1 MSNTP
6 LGTFILRATN
16 LNLARSSGAPKP
28 YKPAM
33 LLSAILWLHKSKPA
47 DNLLLLSEIKPVFA
61 QVMAVVAPAS
71 PMPDTIALPFRHL
84 ENDGIWRLMAAD
96 EKQAE
101 LQRLL
106 ATGSKASAI
115 VKSAIGVQLDPTVFT
130 ALRDSV
136 HEATTAA
143 ATICQGYREV
153 FRAYGADPEHAWRQ
167 LALWLGTDARGDVQT
182 MSSGPHP
189 GYRALTERLVED
201 HIVARWASTPFGHL
215 ALAGRQVLTPMN
227 TIDLLAHNPA
237 TESWTVI
244 ELKRNDGDD
253 RVVGQLARYR
263 GWIAHDRANGDHS
276 RVAGAI
282 VTDVVTEK
290 LAYSVRSQSGVA
302 LWRYDANLVF
312 ERVM

>member
-1 MSNTP
+1 MPNTS
-6 LGTFILRATN
+6 LATFILRATN

-47 DNLLLLSEIKPVFA
+47 DNLILLSEIKPVFA
-61 QVMAVVAPAS
+61 QVMAVVAPTS

-115 VKSAIGVQLDPTVFT
+115 IKTAIGVQLDPNVFT
-130 ALRDSV
+130 LLRDSAQ
-136 HEATTAA
+136 EATAAA

-153 FRAYGADPEHAWRQ
+153 FRAYGADPDHVWRQ
-167 LALWLGTDARGDVQT
+167 LAVWLGTDARADEQALST
-182 MSSGPHP
+182 LPQPS
-189 GYRALTERLVED
+189 YRALTERLVED
-201 HIVARWASTPFGHL
+201 HIVARWAKTPFGHL
-215 ALAGRQVLTPMN
+215 AFAGRQVLTPMN

-237 TESWTVI
+237 AESWTVI
-244 ELKRNDGDD
+244 ELKRSDGDD

-263 GWIAHDRANGDHS
+263 GWIAHDRASGDHS

-282 VTDVVTEK
+282 VTDVVTDK
-290 LAYSVRSQSGVA
+290 LAYSVRTQVGVE
-302 LWRYDANLVF
+302 LWRYDANLAF
-312 ERVM
+312 ERLV